1 MKYPYYLVKF
11 HKPEEN
17 VLHTG
22 TSKIPCWQVCRNKF
36 FIYTG
41 KSIFRPHL
49 PLYISQI
56 FT

>member
-49 PLYISQI
+49 PLYISRI